1 MQQSANFRRPTGLRT
16 GGWRLTLVLT
26 GVVLGVALLMI
37 FGIGGSDGARFAI
50 RFSARAS
57 LILFL
62 AAFMASALNRLW
74 PSNAARWLVRNRRYL
89 GAAFAGSH
97 LVHALAIGAYVM
109 TDAHAFYASQQP
121 LGYVLNGVGYFY
133 ILAMAATS
141 FRRPAQAIG
150 PVAWRWLHLTGG
162 YYIWFAFAKSY
173 FPRAVHHGFFA
184 PFAIAL
190 ILVLAMRIAVV
201 LQGTRLKPA
210 QGQGAG

>member
-1 MQQSANFRRPTGLRT
+1 MRQSATSNRSGARQT
-16 GGWRLTLVLT
+16 GGWRLTIVLT
-26 GVVLGVALLMI
+26 AAVLGVALLMI

-62 AAFMASALNRLW
+62 SAFMASALNRLW
-74 PSNAARWLVRNRRYL
+74 PSNASRWLVRNRRYL
-89 GAAFAGSH
+89 GVAFAGSH
-97 LVHALAIGAYVM
+97 LVHALAIGAYII
-109 TDAHAFYASQQP
+109 TDAPAFYASQQP
-121 LGYVLNGVGYFY
+121 LGYVLNGTGYFY
-133 ILAMAATS
+133 ILAMTATS

-173 FPRAVHHGFFA
+173 FPRVVHDIFFA

-190 ILVLAMRIAVV
+190 VVVLAMRIAVAFSKR
-201 LQGTRLKPA
+201 RLKPA
-210 QGQGAG
+210 